1 MAITSAS
8 ALVCSWAC
16 IQAIE
21 ADLGISLGVALTTDE
36 EKAAFLA
43 GMSQDP
49 EKISRLSKEQ
59 VDYLNRQI
67 LSKCLLFDNSSM
79 LGSHVWIPNADG
91 GFTPIDPSLVTTTY
105 GGKQVIDPRIFV
117 NHTGGVEY
125 PADYNLPTHTGGH
138 QTVTNDKD
146 SQMLMVIMFPMVGK
160 FLIEEEIGLVLMT
173 RI

>member
-1 MAITSAS
+1 
-8 ALVCSWAC
+8 
-16 IQAIE
+16 
-21 ADLGISLGVALTTDE
+21 
-36 EKAAFLA
+36 
-43 GMSQDP
+43 MSQDP
-49 EKISRLSKEQ
+49 EKINRLSKEQ

-79 LGSHVWIPNADG
+79 LGSHVWIHNADG

-117 NHTGGVEY
+117 NHTGGVED

>member
-1 MAITSAS
+1 
-8 ALVCSWAC
+8 
-16 IQAIE
+16 
-21 ADLGISLGVALTTDE
+21 
-36 EKAAFLA
+36 
-43 GMSQDP
+43 MSQDP
-49 EKISRLSKEQ
+49 EKINRLSKEQ

-67 LSKCLLFDNSSM
+67 LSKGLLFDNLSM

>member
-49 EKISRLSKEQ
+49 EKISRLGKEQ

-79 LGSHVWIPNADG
+79 LGSHV
-91 GFTPIDPSLVTTTY
+91 
-105 GGKQVIDPRIFV
+105 
-117 NHTGGVEY
+117 
-125 PADYNLPTHTGGH
+125 
-138 QTVTNDKD
+138 
-146 SQMLMVIMFPMVGK
+146 
-160 FLIEEEIGLVLMT
+160 
-173 RI
+173 

>member
-1 MAITSAS
+1 
-8 ALVCSWAC
+8 
-16 IQAIE
+16 
-21 ADLGISLGVALTTDE
+21 
-36 EKAAFLA
+36 
-43 GMSQDP
+43 MSQDP

-91 GFTPIDPSLVTTTY
+91 GFTPIDPSLATTTY